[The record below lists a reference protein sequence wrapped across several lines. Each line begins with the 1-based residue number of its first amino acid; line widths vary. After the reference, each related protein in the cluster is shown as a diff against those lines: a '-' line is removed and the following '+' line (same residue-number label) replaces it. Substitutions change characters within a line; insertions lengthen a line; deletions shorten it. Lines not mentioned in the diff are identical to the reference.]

1 MEKEVKKIL
10 VYRWGSLNEPLLGR
24 AIDKV
29 VGGHIELVY
38 ETKWQNYHANA
49 PFAERL
55 IGMLHANEVQA
66 VVSYGYFPLI
76 SMICEINHIPYISWI
91 YDCPL
96 YTLQSKTIANH
107 CNYIFCFDGAYAGRL
122 VDLGA
127 AHCYH
132 YPLAGEPDFF
142 EKIQETEKKSPHLKK
157 KYLCDISFVGGLY
170 NEEKNRLRKVMKE
183 KPGGLPD
190 YTLGYVEGLIRSQ
203 LQVYGY
209 NFLRESLTEQMAAEI
224 AKACGLG
231 FGEEYYQDLRQM
243 AADTLGMEVSARERE
258 AALGRLSEKFSVK
271 LYTGSELPDLLCNK
285 NLQKMGYAD
294 YENEVPLIYHNS
306 KINLNITSKTIESGI
321 PQRIFDVL
329 SCQGFCLTNY
339 QPEIADCFADGEE
352 LVIYTDM
359 EDLTQKA
366 AYYLEHEEERLWIAR
381 NGYKKIVESFA
392 MKERTARIFDEVFRQ
407 VIVNEGNYNFY

>member
-1 MEKEVKKIL
+1 
-10 VYRWGSLNEPLLGR
+10 
-24 AIDKV
+24 
-29 VGGHIELVY
+29 
-38 ETKWQNYHANA
+38 
-49 PFAERL
+49 
-55 IGMLHANEVQA
+55 
-66 VVSYGYFPLI
+66 
-76 SMICEINHIPYISWI
+76 
-91 YDCPL
+91 
-96 YTLQSKTIANH
+96 
-107 CNYIFCFDGAYAGRL
+107 
-122 VDLGA
+122 
-127 AHCYH
+127 
-132 YPLAGEPDFF
+132 
-142 EKIQETEKKSPHLKK
+142 
-157 KYLCDISFVGGLY
+157 
-170 NEEKNRLRKVMKE
+170 
-183 KPGGLPD
+183 
-190 YTLGYVEGLIRSQ
+190 
-203 LQVYGY
+203 
-209 NFLRESLTEQMAAEI
+209 MAAEI

-359 EDLTQKA
+359 EDLAQKA
-366 AYYLEHEEERLWIAR
+366 AYYLEHEEERLRIAR
-381 NGYKKIVESFA
+381 NGYRKIVENFS

-407 VIVNEGNYNFY
+407 EICQ